1 MFFDLVFF
9 FCFCLMTITSPDYS
23 LLSPDFPHSLDPLDI
38 WSDMKAPLLYSRVNA
53 LASDALKDVTEVGKA
68 YGYPFPVALSHRLWW
83 DICGIPL
90 GSPHTELDRVGDV
103 LRVGRLALCEQETSL
118 LEDTP
123 RTLYF
128 ELPLAVAGK
137 DTYSGDMYTVKM
149 MVASDEFWNPT
160 YTLLKPGECLYALT
174 ENQR

>member
-1 MFFDLVFF
+1 
-9 FCFCLMTITSPDYS
+9 MTILSQDNHSLAQDPIDGSPDTVDRS
-23 LLSPDFPHSLDPLDI
+23 QI
-38 WSDMKAPLLYSRVNA
+38 WSDMQAPLLYSRANA
-53 LASDALKDVTEVGKA
+53 IASEALKDVTDIAKT

-103 LRVGRLALCEQETSL
+103 LNMGRLALREQETAL

-128 ELPLAVAGK
+128 ELLLAVAGR
-137 DTYSGDMYTVKM
+137 DTSSGDMYTVKM
-149 MVASDEFWNPT
+149 TLASDEFWNPT
-160 YTLLKPGECLYALT
+160 YTLMKPGECLYALT
-174 ENQR
+174 ENQK